1 MNEVEEGSIYC
12 SIAIKVEVKDRR
24 IPDEKTY
31 SLYVSDSIIALRG
44 RWIASNIGPNPF
56 SPYTDAIINF
66 IAILASIKV
75 DRVCKRDEVEGM
87 IVDGNVVNVSLKERT
102 QAILR
107 IPVEGAKIILNNT
120 KILRIIRRMYTVG
133 DTVHSSDNDYDK
145 SIDIR

>member
-1 MNEVEEGSIYC
+1 M
-12 SIAIKVEVKDRR
+12 
-24 IPDEKTY
+24 
-31 SLYVSDSIIALRG
+31 
-44 RWIASNIGPNPF
+44 
-56 SPYTDAIINF
+56 
-66 IAILASIKV
+66 